1 MFGLRA
7 LVGGTLAIDIAV
19 VAKSPGAVVE
29 QDLTA
34 DPALRRHK
42 KYRASIN
49 LVIARR
55 DRNRSRVLPF
65 DYIFFVHEQA
75 KREKGRDHNNCVEG
89 AMANARAD
97 ICWVGKATH
106 CAKVGRVQLKVCS
119 PKQPPL
125 TTLADLALA
134 SPGHFM

>member
-1 MFGLRA
+1 

-29 QDLTA
+29 QNLTA

-55 DRNRSRVLPF
+55 DRDRSRVLPF
-65 DYIFFVHEQA
+65 NYVFSFSVHEQA
-75 KREKGRDHNNCVEG
+75 KRKKGRDHNNCVEG

-97 ICWVGKATH
+97 IFWVGNAAH
-106 CAKVGRVQLKVCS
+106 CAKVRRVQLKVCA
-119 PKQPPL
+119 PKKPPL
-125 TTLADLALA
+125 MRLADLALA
-134 SPGHFM
+134 SPGHLL